1 MPVELAG
8 IQLTHVTGV
17 TVTETA
23 RIARHPVPG
32 MHGDLAQ
39 ALGRGSAE
47 VELRG
52 IFYGPSAPDELDQL
66 RQAYDAGEPVTLFL
80 QAVDESDL
88 TQTMHFSEVL
98 ISALAVDQRAG
109 APDEFAF
116 ACRVV
121 EYVPPPAPA
130 AVAAPGLELPGV
142 EALNVVDLGVLD
154 EAMAAVDG
162 VQDALAAVAELGD
175 LLTNIPSFADPT
187 TRLPQMLDL
196 FAPLAT
202 GGAGTLG
209 EVRDAIDPPT

>member
-1 MPVELAG
+1 VPVELAG

-23 RIARHPVPG
+23 RFARHAVPG

-39 ALGRGSAE
+39 ALGRASAE

-66 RQAYDAGEPVTLFL
+66 RAAYDGGEPVTLFL
-80 QAVDESDL
+80 QAADQSEL
-88 TQTMHFSEVL
+88 TQALHFTDVL
-98 ISALAVDQRAG
+98 IAALVVEQRAG
-109 APDEFAF
+109 APDEFGF
-116 ACRVV
+116 SCRVV
-121 EYVPPPAPA
+121 EYVPPPAPVP
-130 AVAAPGLELPGV
+130 VAAPGLELPGA
-142 EALNVVDLGVLD
+142 EALNAVDLDVLD

-175 LLTNIPSFADPT
+175 LLANIPSFADPT

-196 FAPLAT
+196 FTPLAS

-209 EVRDAIDPPT
+209 DVRDAIDPPA